1 MNEDRKLRIL
11 LGKVG
16 LDGHDRG
23 VIIVAR
29 ALRDAGFE
37 VIYTGLHNTPETVV
51 EMALQED
58 VDALGISVLSGAHN
72 HIFSEILRL
81 LEERGIPDKTLFGG
95 GIIPKEDIEELKKK
109 GVSAVFEPGAS
120 TDEITSWIRENV
132 EPRELN

>member
-1 MNEDRKLRIL
+1 MNDSTKLRIL

-23 VIIVAR
+23 IIVVAR

-51 EMALQED
+51 EMAVQED

-72 HIFSEILRL
+72 HIFPEILRL
-81 LEERGIPDKTLFGG
+81 LKERGIEDKTVFGG
-95 GIIPKEDIEELKKK
+95 GIIPKEDIESLKEK
-109 GVSAVFEPGAS
+109 GVKAVFEPGAS
-120 TDEITSWIRENV
+120 TDEITGWIRQNV
-132 EPRELN
+132 TPRAHS

>member
-1 MNEDRKLRIL
+1 MNDNRKLRIL

-23 VIIVAR
+23 IIIVAR

-51 EMALQED
+51 EMAIQED

-72 HIFSEILRL
+72 HIFPEILRL
-81 LEERGIPDKTLFGG
+81 LKERGIDDKTVFGG
-95 GIIPKEDIEELKKK
+95 GIIPKEDIESLKEK
-109 GVSAVFEPGAS
+109 GVRAVFKPGAS
-120 TDEITSWIRENV
+120 TDEITLWIRENV
-132 EPRELN
+132 KPRALT

>member
-1 MNEDRKLRIL
+1 MNDQRKLRIL

-23 VIIVAR
+23 IIIVAR

-81 LEERGIPDKTLFGG
+81 LDERGLGNKTVFGG
-95 GIIPKEDIEELKKK
+95 GIIPKEDIEALKEK
-109 GVSAVFEPGAS
+109 GVRAVFEPGAS
-120 TDEITSWIRENV
+120 TDEITTWIRENV
-132 EPRELN
+132 KPG

>member
-1 MNEDRKLRIL
+1 MNEDKKLRIL

-72 HIFSEILRL
+72 HIFSEIMRL
-81 LEERGIPDKTLFGG
+81 MEERGIADKAVFGG
-95 GIIPKEDIEELKKK
+95 GIIPKEDIEALKEK
-109 GVSAVFEPGAS
+109 GVRAVFEPGAS
-120 TDEITSWIRENV
+120 TDEITTWIRDNV
-132 EPRELN
+132 KPG

>member
-81 LEERGIPDKTLFGG
+81 LEERGITDKTLFGG

>member
-1 MNEDRKLRIL
+1 MNDSKKLRIL

-23 VIIVAR
+23 IIIVAR

-72 HIFSEILRL
+72 HIFPEILRL
-81 LEERGIPDKTLFGG
+81 LKERGIEDKTVFGG
-95 GIIPKEDIEELKKK
+95 GIIPKEDIESLKEK
-109 GVSAVFEPGAS
+109 GVKAVFEPGAS
-120 TDEITSWIRENV
+120 TEEITGWIRENV
-132 EPRELN
+132 TPRADS

>member
-1 MNEDRKLRIL
+1 MNDSKKLRIL

-23 VIIVAR
+23 IIIVAR

-51 EMALQED
+51 EMAVQED

-72 HIFSEILRL
+72 HIFPEILRL
-81 LEERGIPDKTLFGG
+81 LKERGIEDKTVFGG
-95 GIIPKEDIEELKKK
+95 GIIPKEDIESLKEK
-109 GVSAVFEPGAS
+109 GVKAVFEPGAS
-120 TDEITSWIRENV
+120 TDEITGWIRENV
-132 EPRELN
+132 TPRADS

>member
-1 MNEDRKLRIL
+1 MNDQRKLRIL

-23 VIIVAR
+23 IIIVAR

-81 LEERGIPDKTLFGG
+81 MEERGIQDKTVFGG
-95 GIIPKEDIEELKKK
+95 GIIPKDDIESLKEK
-109 GVSAVFEPGAS
+109 GVKAIFEPGAS
-120 TDEITSWIRENV
+120 TDDITTWIRENV
-132 EPRELN
+132 THAALS

>member
-81 LEERGIPDKTLFGG
+81 LEERGITDKTLFGG

-132 EPRELN
+132 APRELN